1 MQLKSSNAVPG
12 AGPAAMLAVGAV
24 LVVGGLFTAPA
35 SAQCLANETQKLT
48 TSDAAQGD
56 VFGTA
61 VAIHGDLVI
70 VGAVLD
76 DDEGVG
82 AGAAYVF
89 RFDPGTSQWLERQ
102 KLTAMDG
109 SFQAEFG
116 ISVAINPVDPNLV
129 IVGAW
134 RDSEIEYEAGSA
146 YIFRFDP
153 PTSLWVQE
161 QKLIGSG
168 ADFLDKFGTSVA
180 IWGDVAMVGSYLDDD
195 PVPDTGSVY
204 VFQYDPDSG
213 IWNEVQKLIPDE
225 IGRFGRSVSL
235 QGDTALIGTCC
246 DLEMGFQAGAAYVYR
261 FDPDGSGQWV
271 QEQKL
276 VASDGDDND
285 IFGWSVSLDGD
296 VALIGAYG
304 DEVGPLFGAGSA
316 YVFRFNGSQWVQ
328 EQKLTASD
336 GLAGDFFGWSVS
348 LSGNIAVIGADLDDD
363 GGPSSGSA
371 FVFRYQGGEWVETA
385 KILSADLEPGDV
397 FGISVSTDGQRAIVG
412 ANFSDDACDPGE
424 NCQSGSAYVFGSLG
438 DCNDNGE
445 LDLCDIADG
454 FSPDENN
461 NGIPDECE
469 PPPPECPGDLD
480 GSGDVGVKDLLF
492 LVGAWGPCPKQGDCP
507 ADFDNSGAVDVKDLL
522 ILLGAWGPC
531 P

>member
-1 MQLKSSNAVPG
+1 MSDQSNNVVPRP
-12 AGPAAMLAVGAV
+12 GPAAMLAVAAGLV
-24 LVVGGLFTAPA
+24 LGGVFTAPA

-89 RFDPGTSQWLERQ
+89 RFDPGTWQWLEQQ

-109 SFQAEFG
+109 AFQAEFG
-116 ISVAINPVDPNLV
+116 ISVAINPVDSNLV
-129 IVGAW
+129 IIGAW

-153 PTSLWVQE
+153 QTSLWVEE

-180 IWGDVAMVGSYLDDD
+180 IWGDVAMVGSWLDDD
-195 PVPDTGSVY
+195 PDPDTGSVY
-204 VFQYDPDSG
+204 VFQYDLDSG
-213 IWNEVQKLIPDE
+213 TWNEVQKLIPLDWE
-225 IGRFGRSVSL
+225 LSGRFGRSVSL
-235 QGDTALIGTCC
+235 QGDTAVIGSPTNH
-246 DLEMGFQAGAAYVYR
+246 EVGFQGGAAYVYR

-296 VALIGAYG
+296 VALIGAYA

-336 GLAGDFFGWSVS
+336 PASENWFGWSVS
-348 LSGNIAVIGADLDDD
+348 LKGDLAVIGAPLDDD
-363 GGPSSGSA
+363 YANASGSSY
-371 FVFRYQGGEWVETA
+371 VFTFDGKQWNETA
-385 KILSADLEPGDV
+385 KLRYEQVQDV
-397 FGISVSTDGQRAIVG
+397 HTFGISVATDGEHVIVG
-412 ANFSDDACDPGE
+412 ANFTTVDEQALAGA
-424 NCQSGSAYVFGSLG
+424 AYVYGGLG
-438 DCNDNGE
+438 DCNENGE

-469 PPPPECPGDLD
+469 PPPPDCPGDLD
-480 GSGDVGVKDLLF
+480 NSGDVGVKDLLF
-492 LVGAWGPCPKQGDCP
+492 LVGAWGPCPKRGDCP

-522 ILLGAWGPC
+522 FLLGAWGPC

>member
-1 MQLKSSNAVPG
+1 MSDQSNNVVTGPS
-12 AGPAAMLAVGAV
+12 PAAMLAVAAV
-24 LVVGGLFTAPA
+24 LVLGGVLTAPA

-48 TSDAAQGD
+48 ASDADQFD
-56 VFGTA
+56 LFGTA
-61 VAIHGDLVI
+61 VAIHGDLI
-70 VGAVLD
+70 LIGAILD
-76 DDEGVG
+76 DDGGLNTG
-82 AGAAYVF
+82 AVYVL
-89 RFDPGTSQWLERQ
+89 RFDPATSQWIEEQ
-102 KLTAMDG
+102 KLTAIEPVPQTD
-109 SFQAEFG
+109 FG
-116 ISVAINPVDPNLV
+116 IYVSITEDLALI
-129 IVGAW
+129 GAW
-134 RDSEIEYEAGSA
+134 RDGENGYTAGSA

-153 PTSLWVQE
+153 ETSLWVQE
-161 QKLIGSG
+161 QKLLASDGTNFDRFGS
-168 ADFLDKFGTSVA
+168 AVS
-180 IWGDVAMVGSYLDDD
+180 IWGDVAMVGAYLDDD

-261 FDPDGSGQWV
+261 FDPDGSGQWI

-296 VALIGAYG
+296 VALIGAYA

-336 GLAGDFFGWSVS
+336 PASEDFFGWSVS
-348 LSGNIAVIGADLDDD
+348 LHGDLALIGAILDDD
-363 GGPSSGSA
+363 YANGSGSSYIFTFDGKQWSEAAKLRYEAVQGVHA
-371 FVFRYQGGEWVETA
+371 FGV
-385 KILSADLEPGDV
+385 
-397 FGISVSTDGQRAIVG
+397 SVATDGEHAIVG
-412 ANFSDDACDPGE
+412 ANFTTVDEQAEAGA
-424 NCQSGSAYVFGSLG
+424 AYIYGGLG
-438 DCNDNGE
+438 DCNENGE

-454 FSPDENN
+454 FSPDDNN

-469 PPPPECPGDLD
+469 IPGDLD
-480 GSGDVGVKDLLF
+480 GDREVGVPDLLI
-492 LVGAWGPCPKQGDCP
+492 LLGNWGPCDDCNDCL
-507 ADFDNSGAVDVKDLL
+507 ADIDDDCTVGVKDLL
-522 ILLGAWGPC
+522 ILLGNWG
-531 P
+531 

>member
-1 MQLKSSNAVPG
+1 MQVKSSNALTR
-12 AGPAAMLAVGAV
+12 ANPAAMLAVAGVMV
-24 LVVGGLFTAPA
+24 LCGLFTAPA

-48 TSDAAQGD
+48 ASDATEFD
-56 VFGTA
+56 LFGTA
-61 VAIHGDLVI
+61 VDIHGDLMI

-76 DDEGVG
+76 DDGG
-82 AGAAYVF
+82 LNTGAAYVL
-89 RFDPGTSQWLERQ
+89 RFDPATSQWVEEQ
-102 KLTAMDG
+102 KLTAIEPVPQ
-109 SFQAEFG
+109 SYFG
-116 ISVAINPVDPNLV
+116 IYVSITEDLALI
-129 IVGAW
+129 GAW
-134 RDSEIEYEAGSA
+134 FDGENGYTAGSA

-153 PTSLWVQE
+153 ETSLWVQE
-161 QKLIGSG
+161 QKLLASDGS
-168 ADFLDKFGTSVA
+168 DFDRFGSAVS
-180 IWGDVAMVGSYLDDD
+180 IWGDVAMVGAYLDDD

-213 IWNEVQKLIPDE
+213 IWNEVQKLIPLE

-261 FDPDGSGQWV
+261 FDPDGSGQWI

-304 DEVGPLFGAGSA
+304 DNLGPVIDAGSA

-336 GLAGDFFGWSVS
+336 AAIGDFFGWSVS
-348 LSGNIAVIGADLDDD
+348 LQGDLAVIGAPLDDD
-363 GGPSSGSA
+363 YASASGSSY
-371 FVFRYQGGEWVETA
+371 VFTFDGKQWNETA
-385 KILSADLEPGDV
+385 KLRYEQV
-397 FGISVSTDGQRAIVG
+397 QEVHTFGISVATDGEHVLVG
-412 ANFSDDACDPGE
+412 ANFTTVDEQAEAGA
-424 NCQSGSAYVFGSLG
+424 AYVYGGLG
-438 DCNDNGE
+438 DCNVNGE

-454 FSPDENN
+454 FSPDENT

-469 PPPPECPGDLD
+469 PPDCPGDLD
-480 GSGDVGVKDLLF
+480 NSGDVGVKDLLF
-492 LVGAWGPCPKQGDCP
+492 LVGTWGPCPPKGDCL
-507 ADFDNSGAVDVKDLL
+507 ADFDDSGEVGVKDLL
-522 ILLGAWGPC
+522 VLLGNWGPC

>member
-1 MQLKSSNAVPG
+1 MSRRFVSTLGVIAIMGGLLGVG
-12 AGPAAMLAVGAV
+12 AGS
-24 LVVGGLFTAPA
+24 A

-48 TSDAAQGD
+48 ASDADQFD
-56 VFGTA
+56 LFGTA
-61 VAIHGDLVI
+61 VAIRGDLVI

-76 DDEGVG
+76 DDGGLNTG
-82 AGAAYVF
+82 AVYVF
-89 RFDPGTSQWLERQ
+89 RFDPGTSQWIEEQ
-102 KLTAMDG
+102 KLTATESVEQSD
-109 SFQAEFG
+109 FG
-116 ISVAINPVDPNLV
+116 IYTAVNPVDPNLV

-134 RDSEIEYEAGSA
+134 RDGENGYTAGSA

-153 PTSLWVQE
+153 ETSLWVQE
-161 QKLIGSG
+161 QKLLASDGTNFDRFGS
-168 ADFLDKFGTSVA
+168 AVS
-180 IWGDVAMVGSYLDDD
+180 IWGDVAMVGAYLDDD

-261 FDPDGSGQWV
+261 FDSDTSEWI

-296 VALIGAYG
+296 AALIGAYG
-304 DEVGPLFGAGSA
+304 DNLGPMIDAGSA
-316 YVFRFNGSQWVQ
+316 YVFRFDPDGSGQWVQ

-336 GLAGDFFGWSVS
+336 GLTGDFFGWSVS

-438 DCNDNGE
+438 DCNENGE

-454 FSPDENN
+454 VSPDNNN

-469 PPPPECPGDLD
+469 PPPPECPWDLD
-480 GSGDVGVKDLLF
+480 GSGDVGPVDLAML
-492 LVGAWGPCPKQGDCP
+492 LGSWGPCE
-507 ADFDNSGAVDVKDLL
+507 
-522 ILLGAWGPC
+522 
-531 P
+531 

>member
-1 MQLKSSNAVPG
+1 M
-12 AGPAAMLAVGAV
+12 
-24 LVVGGLFTAPA
+24 
-35 SAQCLANETQKLT
+35 
-48 TSDAAQGD
+48 
-56 VFGTA
+56 
-61 VAIHGDLVI
+61 I

-76 DDEGVG
+76 DDGGLNTG
-82 AGAAYVF
+82 AVYVF
-89 RFDPGTSQWLERQ
+89 RFDPGTSQWIEEQ
-102 KLTAMDG
+102 KLTATEPVEQSD
-109 SFQAEFG
+109 FG
-116 ISVAINPVDPNLV
+116 IYTAVNPVDPNLV

-134 RDSEIEYEAGSA
+134 RDGENGYTAGSA

-153 PTSLWVQE
+153 ETSFWVQE
-161 QKLIGSG
+161 QKLLASDGTNFDRFGS
-168 ADFLDKFGTSVA
+168 AVS
-180 IWGDVAMVGSYLDDD
+180 IWGDVAMVGSWLDDD

-261 FDPDGSGQWV
+261 FDPDGSGQWI

-285 IFGWSVSLDGD
+285 IFGWSVSLNGD
-296 VALIGAYG
+296 VALIGAYA
-304 DEVGPLFGAGSA
+304 DEVGPLSGAGSA

-336 GLAGDFFGWSVS
+336 PASENWFGWSVS
-348 LSGNIAVIGADLDDD
+348 LQGDLAVIGAPLDDD
-363 GGPSSGSA
+363 YANASGSGY
-371 FVFRYQGGEWVETA
+371 VFTFDGKQWNETA
-385 KILSADLEPGDV
+385 KLRYEQVQDV
-397 FGISVSTDGQRAIVG
+397 HTFGISVATDGEHVIVG
-412 ANFSDDACDPGE
+412 ANFTTVDGDAEAGA
-424 NCQSGSAYVFGSLG
+424 AYIYGGLG

-454 FSPDENN
+454 FSLDDNN

-480 GSGDVGVKDLLF
+480 GSNDVGVKDLLF
-492 LVGAWGPCPKQGDCP
+492 LVAAWGPCPPKGDCP
-507 ADFDNSGAVDVKDLL
+507 ADFDNTGDVGVNDLL
-522 ILLGAWGPC
+522 ILLGVWGPC